1 MGVIAIV
8 RISSSHKAGRGVCRS
23 FLPCTPN
30 APACSALFSSPGP
43 NYTPATRTRRFT
55 QSHYYALETA
65 RSTSALQL
73 GDVVTMP
80 SIKETS
86 DPVIRTASP
95 APLAQDFARQ
105 QVSKQQRSNFH
116 SSSISPLLATMA
128 PPAVNKTNLHPSGLK
143 YVPVDSEMEQL
154 LTCSLPDRRRAT
166 QKLKR
171 SFTTR
176 HTSTMTV

>member
-23 FLPCTPN
+23 YLPCTPI

-55 QSHYYALETA
+55 QSHCYALETA
-65 RSTSALQL
+65 RSTSALKL
-73 GDVVTMP
+73 RDVVTMP
-80 SIKETS
+80 SIKETL
-86 DPVIRTASP
+86 DPVIRPASP
-95 APLAQDFARQ
+95 APLAQDLAQDFARQ

-116 SSSISPLLATMA
+116 STSISPLFATMA

-143 YVPVDSEMEQL
+143 YV
-154 LTCSLPDRRRAT
+154 LP
-166 QKLKR
+166 
-171 SFTTR
+171 
-176 HTSTMTV
+176 STPK